1 MDVAVVIQVQPQ
13 DWKTV
18 RDITVGLWSVV
29 GPLVGIFIGAYI
41 ANRNQRKHWIAD
53 NKKQEFRELLSALV
67 EASSSLIVFYTPMV
81 LQGPDEQRACDRA
94 EKKSVEVIMDRIFI
108 AREVKEL
115 DLQKR
120 WSKALSEVRGTRNRT
135 AFSDEF
141 VKISSDITAAALKIV
156 E

>member
-1 MDVAVVIQVQPQ
+1 MQVQQ
-13 DWKTV
+13 SLNWKTI
-18 RDITVGLWSVV
+18 RDVVVGIWAVV
-29 GPLVGIFIGAYI
+29 GPLVGILIGAYI
-41 ANRNQRKHWIAD
+41 ANRNQRKNWIAD

-67 EASSSLIVFYTPMV
+67 EASSSLIAFYTPMA
-81 LQGPDEQRACDRA
+81 LHGPEDQRACDRV

-115 DLQKR
+115 DLLKR
-120 WSKALSEVRGTRNRT
+120 WTKALSLVRGTDHLT
-135 AFSDEF
+135 FSDEF